1 LGSSVVSEE
10 ILSWRALAEDDGL
23 VLAAGEVARASV
35 GDLARQFIGVWIGER
50 VVAADAAL
58 MVAASGRQ

>member
-35 GDLARQFIGVWIGER
+35 GDLARQVRGVGLGER